1 MAEVNSGCVGV
12 IRLIMGVG
20 FLIIGIPSFFYGIGM
35 AIGEGEWGSL
45 QLSLIPIVLGYLCI
59 KHRHKRTQ
67 GDYW

>member
-1 MAEVNSGCVGV
+1 
-12 IRLIMGVG
+12 MGVG